1 MAGVVVIIRTTIIE
15 AKVATR
21 IIIANNTSRT
31 TSKASIKAIYNH
43 NIAILACMVVLL
55 QILKLNM
62 LEVAEEVQPIKT
74 IKMEGIKEEEDVAE
88 IEVIIEVIKTKA
100 TEDATQIN
108 QMESQT

>member
-1 MAGVVVIIRTTIIE
+1 MVVITRTTIIE

-21 IIIANNTSRT
+21 IIIANNTIRT

-43 NIAILACMVVLL
+43 NKAILACMVVLL

>member
-1 MAGVVVIIRTTIIE
+1 MAGVVVITRTTIIE

-31 TSKASIKAIYNH
+31 TSKASIKAMYNH
-43 NIAILACMVVLL
+43 NKAILACMVVLL

-62 LEVAEEVQPIKT
+62 SEVAEEVQPNKI
-74 IKMEGIKEEEDVAE
+74 IKMEATEEKEDVAE
-88 IEVIIEVIKTKA
+88 IEVVIEDIKIKA
-100 TEDATQIN
+100 IEEATQIN

>member
-21 IIIANNTSRT
+21 IIIASRT

-43 NIAILACMVVLL
+43 NKAILACMVALL

-62 LEVAEEVQPIKT
+62 SEVAEEVQTNKT
-74 IKMEGIKEEEDVAE
+74 IKMEATEEKEDVAE
-88 IEVIIEVIKTKA
+88 IEVVIEDIKIKA
-100 TEDATQIN
+100 IEEATQIN

>member
-21 IIIANNTSRT
+21 IIIASRT

-43 NIAILACMVVLL
+43 NKAILACMVVLL

>member
-21 IIIANNTSRT
+21 IIIASRT

-43 NIAILACMVVLL
+43 NKAILACMVVLL
-55 QILKLNM
+55 LILKLNM
-62 LEVAEEVQPIKT
+62 SEVAEEVQTNKT
-74 IKMEGIKEEEDVAE
+74 IKMEATEEKEDVAE
-88 IEVIIEVIKTKA
+88 IEVVIEDIKIKA
-100 TEDATQIN
+100 IEEATQIN

>member
-1 MAGVVVIIRTTIIE
+1 MAGVVVITRTTIIE

-21 IIIANNTSRT
+21 IIIASRT
-31 TSKASIKAIYNH
+31 TSKASFKAIYNH
-43 NIAILACMVVLL
+43 NKAILACMVVLL

>member
-1 MAGVVVIIRTTIIE
+1 MAGVVVITRTTIIE

-21 IIIANNTSRT
+21 IIIASRT

-43 NIAILACMVVLL
+43 NKAILACMVVLL

>member
-1 MAGVVVIIRTTIIE
+1 MVVITRTTIIE

-43 NIAILACMVVLL
+43 NKAILACTVVLL

-88 IEVIIEVIKTKA
+88 IEVVIEDIKIKA
-100 TEDATQIN
+100 IEEATRIN

>member
-15 AKVATR
+15 AKVAIR
-21 IIIANNTSRT
+21 IIIASRT

-43 NIAILACMVVLL
+43 NKAILACMVVLL

-108 QMESQT
+108 KMKSQT

>member
-1 MAGVVVIIRTTIIE
+1 MVVITRTTIIE

-43 NIAILACMVVLL
+43 NKAILACMVVLL

>member
-21 IIIANNTSRT
+21 IIIASRT

-43 NIAILACMVVLL
+43 NKAILACMVVLL
-55 QILKLNM
+55 LILKLNM
-62 LEVAEEVQPIKT
+62 SEVAEEVQTNKT
-74 IKMEGIKEEEDVAE
+74 IKMEATEEKEDVAE
-88 IEVIIEVIKTKA
+88 IEVVIEDIKIKA
-100 TEDATQIN
+100 IEEATRIN

>member
-1 MAGVVVIIRTTIIE
+1 MAGVVVITRTTIIE

-21 IIIANNTSRT
+21 IIIANNTIRT

-43 NIAILACMVVLL
+43 NKAILACMVVLL